1 MKVFYFDAAGRAE
14 SIRLLLKHAKA
25 EFEDVRLKGEEWPAF
40 KESGKLE
47 YKQMP
52 ALEMDG
58 KMYVQTDAIMVLLGS
73 KYGYY
78 PTDPESQYKIW
89 NFIGGMHDLGQKWA
103 MWAFSAYPEEK
114 KEQLKKD
121 FYEKD
126 FPFFAKIWA
135 DKLTN
140 NVNPLCMVGE
150 SLTIADFFCLA
161 IYKGYGDTPDMKIAY
176 EQQFELYP
184 HLKPYLTQLDD

>member
-1 MKVFYFDAAGRAE
+1 MKLFYFDSAGRAE
-14 SIRLLLKHAKA
+14 GIRLLLKHAKA
-25 EFEDVRLKGEEWPAF
+25 EFEDVRFKGEEWPAF

-58 KMYVQTDAIMVLLGS
+58 KMYVQTHAIMALLGS

-89 NFIGGMHDLGQKWA
+89 NCIGGIDDFVKKWLD
-103 MWAFSAYPEEK
+103 MSFSSQTEEK
-114 KEQLKKD
+114 KAELKKA
-121 FYEKD
+121 FFEKD

-135 DKLTN
+135 DKLAN
-140 NVNPLCMVGE
+140 NTNPLCMIGD
-150 SLTIADFFCLA
+150 SLTIADFQFFA
-161 IYKGYGDTPDMKIAY
+161 MWKGFGTMPDMKAAY

-184 HLKPYLTQLDD
+184 NFKAYLTQLDE

>member
-1 MKVFYFDAAGRAE
+1 MKVFYFDGAGRAE
-14 SIRLLLKHAKA
+14 AIRLLLKHAKV
-25 EFEDVRLKGEEWPAF
+25 EFEDVRLKGEEWPAL

-52 ALEMDG
+52 ALEMEG
-58 KMYVQTDAIMVLLGS
+58 KMYVQSHAIMALLGS

-89 NFIGGMHDLGQKWA
+89 NCIGGVDDFAMKWVD
-103 MWAFSAYPEEK
+103 WAFSSHTEEK
-114 KEQLKKD
+114 KAEFKKA
-121 FYEKD
+121 FFEKD
-126 FPFFAKIWA
+126 FPFFLKIWA

-140 NVNPLCMVGE
+140 NTNPLCMVGD
-150 SLTIADFFCLA
+150 SLTIADFHFFA
-161 IYKGYGDTPDMKIAY
+161 AWKGFHCVPEIKAAY

-184 HLKPYLTQLDD
+184 NFKAYVTQFDE